1 MPIMDRGLLHVLV
14 GVAANLVAPPEVL
27 FRLAAAPR
35 AAKEMAWR
43 QSDLPDTVVERLLA
57 TGDSAIALALDS
69 PRQSE
74 ATRQRIAEHPDA
86 EIREARSRYVENLI
100 QTGNRVMPDDLAEY
114 AGPGGLVGLARH
126 EDPVLRAAVAGTWD
140 AMPVALRREL
150 LADPDPRV
158 RKAAAGSPHPPA
170 PVDLHAVL
178 LADEATRG
186 EVASYA
192 VLTAE
197 AVRECLAG
205 DEELRG
211 AAAVNPTLPAAAR
224 DRLAQDSSP
233 YVRSRVLL
241 RQDLTEDRRRRLH
254 AALLTGREAVYGEIT
269 FALSLLDEDEPSWLP
284 SRPLAE
290 RVAHLDSPIPCFR
303 RCAARSAD
311 LPADVVRRLHAHEDV
326 RVRHI
331 VAKRADTPGDVLER
345 LVDEHGE
352 SLKHRW
358 GHTEHPNFP
367 PDAFIRL
374 VTAENPSRRV
384 LAARGPD
391 LPADV
396 IAALARDTEAFVR
409 AAAAR
414 HRRIPVPVLETLLTD
429 DDPEVVEAAGMNPA
443 LPVDRMRALLDRAGL

>member
-14 GVAANLVAPPEVL
+14 GMAANPVAPPEIL
-27 FRLAAAPR
+27 LRLAVVPR

-57 TGDSAIALALDS
+57 GGDPTIALGLDS

-74 ATRQRIAEHPDA
+74 TTRQRIAKHPDA
-86 EIREARSRYVENLI
+86 GIRDARGKSVENSI
-100 QTGNRVMPDDLAEY
+100 RTGSRVMPDDLAEH

-140 AMPVALRREL
+140 VMPVALRREL
-150 LADPDPRV
+150 LADLDPGV
-158 RKAAAGSPHPPA
+158 RKAAAGYPHPPA

-178 LADEATRG
+178 LADEVTRG

-211 AAAVNPTLPAAAR
+211 AVAVNPTLPVATR
-224 DRLAQDSSP
+224 DRLAQDPSP

-241 RQDLTEDRRRRLH
+241 RQDLPEDRRRRLH
-254 AALLTGREAVYGEIT
+254 AALLTQREAVWGEVA
-269 FALSLLDEDEPSWLP
+269 FALTVLDEDEPTWLP

-303 RCAARSAD
+303 RCAAGSDD
-311 LPADVVRRLHAHEDV
+311 LPADVVRRLHSHEDV

-331 VAKRADTPGDVLER
+331 VAQRADTPGDVLER

-358 GHTEHPNFP
+358 GHTKHPNFP
-367 PDAFIRL
+367 PDAFPRL
-374 VTAENPSRRV
+374 ATAENPGRRV

-391 LPADV
+391 LPTDV
-396 IAALARDTEAFVR
+396 ITALARDTEASVR

-429 DDPEVVEAAGMNPA
+429 DDPVVVEAAGANPV
-443 LPVDRMRALLDRAGL
+443 LPIDRMRALLDRAGL

>member
-14 GVAANLVAPPEVL
+14 GVAANPGAPPEVL
-27 FRLAAAPR
+27 FRLTAAPR
-35 AAKEMAWR
+35 TAKEIARR

-57 TGDSAIALALDS
+57 TGDSAVALALDS

-86 EIREARSRYVENLI
+86 GIRDARSRFVDDLI
-100 QTGNRVMPDDLAEY
+100 QTGNQVTADDLAEY
-114 AGPGGLVGLARH
+114 AGPGGLAGLARH
-126 EDPVLRAAVAGTWD
+126 EDPVLRAAVAETWD

-158 RKAAAGSPHPPA
+158 RKAAAGYPHPPA
-170 PVDLHAVL
+170 PADLHAVL
-178 LADEATRG
+178 LADEATRR

-192 VLTAE
+192 VLTTE
-197 AVRECLAG
+197 AARECLAG

-211 AAAVNPTLPAAAR
+211 AAAVNPTLPAEAR
-224 DRLAQDSSP
+224 DRLAQDPSP

-241 RQDLTEDRRRRLH
+241 RQDLTEDRRERLH
-254 AALLTGREAVYGEIT
+254 AALLTEREAAYGEVT

-290 RVAHLDSPIPCFR
+290 RVTHLDSPIPCFR

-331 VAKRADTPGDVLER
+331 VAKRADTPGDVLEC

-352 SLKHRW
+352 NLKHRW

-374 VTAENPSRRV
+374 ATAENPSRRV
-384 LAARGPD
+384 LAAGGPD

-396 IAALARDTEAFVR
+396 ITALARDTKAFVR

-429 DDPEVVEAAGMNPA
+429 DAPEVVEAAGANPA
-443 LPVDRMRALLDRAGL
+443 LPVDRMRALLDQAGL